1 MAQQMDAISFANNS
15 IGKDLRKRREAAG
28 LQQIDVAR
36 RAHIRPETLSRIE
49 HGHGNPTARFIMG
62 VLRAIEYLKSR
73 HGEVRS

>member
-1 MAQQMDAISFANNS
+1 MANQIDAVSFASTS

-49 HGHGNPTARFIMG
+49 HGHGNPTVRFIRG
-62 VLRAIEYLKSR
+62 ILRAIEYLKSR
-73 HGEVRS
+73 HGGMRP